1 MGSIHPL
8 LNQEITPEI
17 QKAYDKAK
25 IGLMAKPD
33 TAFFTTIVFSLK
45 LIWDWGIPTAA
56 TDGSSIRFN
65 PEFFMSLSPDERI
78 FLLVH
83 EAMHVALLHMT
94 RLASRDHGKWNK
106 ACDHYINLLLLERGF
121 KMPRNGLA
129 DPKYR
134 GLSSDEI
141 YALLPDPPPNEPIDM
156 DLEVPQSTP
165 EDLSNEVEEILIRAA
180 MQSKLQGDGAG
191 TIPGDI
197 EIFLQKL
204 LNPKLPWQRIL
215 QKYIQNLSKHDYS
228 WRKPNRRF
236 FPNHYLPS
244 MFSEKL
250 MDIAIAVDASGS
262 VSDDDF
268 KVFVSETHGILKM
281 MKPDKI
287 TLIQFDRNIKSVD
300 SISNI
305 RDLMNVKFIGRGGTS
320 IEPVMNWADK
330 HKPKLLLVFTDG
342 EFNFYNT
349 DYKTNT
355 VFLIHNNPQFKSPY
369 GKVIH
374 YEIN

>member
-1 MGSIHPL
+1 MGAVHPL
-8 LNQEITPEI
+8 MNQEITPEI

-33 TAFFTTIVFSLK
+33 TTFFTTIVFSLK
-45 LIWDWGIPTAA
+45 LIWDRCIPTAA
-56 TDGSSIRFN
+56 TDGSSIRMN
-65 PEFFMSLSPDERI
+65 PDFFMSLLPDERI
-78 FLLVH
+78 FLIVH
-83 EAMHVALLHMT
+83 EAMHVALLHML
-94 RLASRDHGKWNK
+94 RLADREHRKWNK
-106 ACDHYINLLLLERGF
+106 ACDHYINLMLIERGF
-121 KMPRNGLA
+121 KMPQNGLA
-129 DPKYR
+129 DSKYK

-141 YALLPDPPPNEPIDM
+141 YALLPDPPPDDSFTL
-156 DLEVPQSTP
+156 DLEPNVAPVDSITQ
-165 EDLSNEVEEILIRAA
+165 DIQDILIRAA
-180 MQSKLQGDGAG
+180 MQSKMHGDAPGS
-191 TIPGDI
+191 IPGDI
-197 EIFLQKL
+197 EIFLNKL

-250 MDIAIAVDASGS
+250 MDIAIAIDSSGS

-287 TLIQFDRNIKSVD
+287 TLIQFDKVIKSVD
-300 SISNI
+300 NIGSI
-305 RDLMNVKFIGRGGTS
+305 RDLMNVKFIGRGGTR
-320 IEPVMNWADK
+320 IEPVMEWAK
-330 HKPKLLLVFTDG
+330 ENQPKLLLVFTDG

-349 DYKTNT
+349 GYKTNT
-355 VFLIHNNPQFKSPY
+355 VFLIHNNPRFESPY
-369 GKVIH
+369 GKVIN
-374 YEIN
+374 YEI

>member
-1 MGSIHPL
+1 MGAAHPL
-8 LNQEITPEI
+8 MNQEITPEI

-33 TAFFTTIVFSLK
+33 TTFFTTIVFSLK
-45 LIWDWGIPTAA
+45 LIWDRCIPTAA
-56 TDGSSIRFN
+56 TDGSSIRMN
-65 PEFFMSLSPDERI
+65 PDFFMSLLPDERI
-78 FLLVH
+78 FLIVH
-83 EAMHVALLHMT
+83 EAMHVALLHML
-94 RLASRDHGKWNK
+94 RLADREHRKWNK
-106 ACDHYINLLLLERGF
+106 ACDHYINLMLIERGF
-121 KMPRNGLA
+121 KMPQNGLA
-129 DPKYR
+129 DSKYK

-141 YALLPDPPPNEPIDM
+141 YALLPDPPPDDSFIL
-156 DLEVPQSTP
+156 DLEPNIAPVDSITQ
-165 EDLSNEVEEILIRAA
+165 DIQDILIRAA
-180 MQSKLQGDGAG
+180 MQSKMHGDAPGS
-191 TIPGDI
+191 IPGDI
-197 EIFLQKL
+197 EIFLNKL

-250 MDIAIAVDASGS
+250 MDIAIAIDSSGS

-287 TLIQFDRNIKSVD
+287 TLIQFDKVIKSVD
-300 SISNI
+300 NIGSI
-305 RDLMNVKFIGRGGTS
+305 RDLMNVKFIGRGGTR
-320 IEPVMNWADK
+320 IEPVMEWAK
-330 HKPKLLLVFTDG
+330 ENQPKLLLVFTDG

-349 DYKTNT
+349 GYKTNT
-355 VFLIHNNPQFKSPY
+355 VFLIHNNPRFESPY
-369 GKVIH
+369 GKVIN
-374 YEIN
+374 YEI

>member
-1 MGSIHPL
+1 MGAAHPIL
-8 LNQEITPEI
+8 DGEITPEI

-25 IGLMAKPD
+25 IGLMSRAD
-33 TAFFTTIVFSLK
+33 SAFFTTILFSLK
-45 LIWDWGIPTAA
+45 LVWDWIHPTAA
-56 TDGSSIRFN
+56 TDGSSIRVS
-65 PEFFMSLSPDERI
+65 PKFFMSLNPEERI
-78 FLLVH
+78 FLLIH

-94 RLASRDHGKWNK
+94 RLGDRHHVKWNI
-106 ACDHYINLLLLERGF
+106 ACDHYINLMLIERGF
-121 KMPRNGLA
+121 KMPKNGLA
-129 DPKYR
+129 DSRYV

-141 YALLPDPPPNEPIDM
+141 YARLPDPPPNDPFQM
-156 DLEVPQSTP
+156 DLEPPKQPP
-165 EDLSNEVEEILIRAA
+165 EELTQEVEDILIRAA
-180 MQSKLQGDGAG
+180 IQSKMQCDKAG

-197 EIFLQKL
+197 EIFLNKL

-228 WRKPNRRF
+228 WRKLNRRF
-236 FPNHYLPS
+236 FPGHYLPS

-300 SISNI
+300 EIKSI

-320 IEPVMNWADK
+320 IEPVMNWAETN
-330 HKPKLLLVFTDG
+330 KPKLLLVFTDG
-342 EFNFYNT
+342 EFYFNRD

-355 VFLIHNNPQFKSPY
+355 VFVIHNNQRFESPY

-374 YEIN
+374 YEI

>member
-1 MGSIHPL
+1 MGSVHPL

-45 LIWDWGIPTAA
+45 LLWDWLLPTAA
-56 TDGSSIRFN
+56 TDGSSIRIN
-65 PEFFMSLSPDERI
+65 PNFFMSLDLDERI

-83 EAMHVALLHMT
+83 ESMHVALLHMT
-94 RLASRDHGKWNK
+94 RLGDKQHKKWNI
-106 ACDHYINLLLLERGF
+106 ACDHYINLMLIERGF
-121 KMPRNGLA
+121 KMPKNGLA
-129 DPKYR
+129 DRQYK

-141 YALLPDPPPNEPIDM
+141 YALLPDPPLQDSFQM
-156 DLEVPQSTP
+156 DLEPPKTPP
-165 EDLSNEVEEILIRAA
+165 EDLTREVEDILIQAA
-180 MQSKLQGDGAG
+180 MQSKLQGDVPG

-197 EIFLQKL
+197 EIFLNKL

-236 FPNHYLPS
+236 FPNYYLPS

-250 MDIAIAVDASGS
+250 MDIAIAIDASGS
-262 VSDDDF
+262 VTDDDF

-287 TLIQFDRNIKSVD
+287 TLIQFDRVIKGVNE
-300 SISNI
+300 INNI
-305 RDLMNVKFIGRGGTS
+305 RDLMNVKFHGRGGTA
-320 IEPVMNWADK
+320 IEPVMNWAK
-330 HKPKLLLVFTDG
+330 ENKPKLLLVFTDG
-342 EFNFYNT
+342 EFHFYDT

-355 VFLIHNNPQFKSPY
+355 VFLIHNNLGFKSPY

-374 YEIN
+374 YEI

>member
-1 MGSIHPL
+1 MGAPHPRVSI
-8 LNQEITPEI
+8 EISPET
-17 QKAYDKAK
+17 QKAYDRAK
-25 IGLMAKPD
+25 IGLMHKAD
-33 TAFFTTIVFSLK
+33 TSFFTTVLFSLRLLWDG
-45 LIWDWGIPTAA
+45 LISTAA
-56 TDGSSIRFN
+56 TDGSSIRIN
-65 PEFFMSLSPDERI
+65 PEFFMRLSPDERI

-94 RLASRDHGKWNK
+94 RLGDRNHRKWNH

-121 KMPRNGLA
+121 KMPPDGLA
-129 DPKYR
+129 DPQYK
-134 GLSSDEI
+134 GLSADEI
-141 YALLPDPPPNEPIDM
+141 YAKLPDPPKSDSSPL
-156 DLEVPQSTP
+156 DLESPIQPP
-165 EDLSNEVEEILIRAA
+165 EDLTNEVADILVRAA
-180 MQSKLQGDGAG
+180 MQAKINNDSPGS
-191 TIPGDI
+191 IPGDI
-197 EIFLQKL
+197 EIFLNKL

-236 FPNHYLPS
+236 FPDHYLPS

-268 KVFVSETHGILKM
+268 KVFVSETNGILRM
-281 MKPDKI
+281 MKPDKL
-287 TLIQFDRNIKSVD
+287 TLIQFDSKIKSVD
-300 SISNI
+300 KIGSIQ
-305 RDLMNVKFIGRGGTS
+305 DLMNVQFFGRGGTR
-320 IEPVMNWADK
+320 IEPVMEWAK
-330 HKPKLLLVFTDG
+330 ENKPKLLLVFTDG

-355 VFLIHNNPQFKSPY
+355 VFLIHNNPKFKSPY

-374 YEIN
+374 YEI

>member
-1 MGSIHPL
+1 MGAAHPL
-8 LNQEITPEI
+8 MNQEITPEI

-33 TAFFTTIVFSLK
+33 TTFFTTIVFSLK
-45 LIWDWGIPTAA
+45 LIWDRCIPTAA
-56 TDGSSIRFN
+56 TDGSSIRMN
-65 PEFFMSLSPDERI
+65 PDFFMSLLPDERI
-78 FLLVH
+78 FLIVH
-83 EAMHVALLHMT
+83 EAMHVALLHML
-94 RLASRDHGKWNK
+94 RLADREHRKWNK
-106 ACDHYINLLLLERGF
+106 ACDHYINLMLIERGF
-121 KMPRNGLA
+121 KMPQNGLA
-129 DPKYR
+129 DSKYK

-141 YALLPDPPPNEPIDM
+141 YALLPDPPPDDSFTL
-156 DLEVPQSTP
+156 DLEPNIAPVDSITQ
-165 EDLSNEVEEILIRAA
+165 DIQDILIRAA
-180 MQSKLQGDGAG
+180 MQSKMHGDAPGS
-191 TIPGDI
+191 IPGDI
-197 EIFLQKL
+197 EIFLNKL

-250 MDIAIAVDASGS
+250 MDIAIAIDSSGS

-287 TLIQFDRNIKSVD
+287 TLIQFDKVIKSVD
-300 SISNI
+300 NIGSI
-305 RDLMNVKFIGRGGTS
+305 RDLMNVKFIGRGGTR
-320 IEPVMNWADK
+320 IEPVMEWAK
-330 HKPKLLLVFTDG
+330 ENQPKLLLVFTDG

-349 DYKTNT
+349 GYKTNT
-355 VFLIHNNPQFKSPY
+355 VFLIHNNPRFESPY
-369 GKVIH
+369 GKVIN
-374 YEIN
+374 YEI